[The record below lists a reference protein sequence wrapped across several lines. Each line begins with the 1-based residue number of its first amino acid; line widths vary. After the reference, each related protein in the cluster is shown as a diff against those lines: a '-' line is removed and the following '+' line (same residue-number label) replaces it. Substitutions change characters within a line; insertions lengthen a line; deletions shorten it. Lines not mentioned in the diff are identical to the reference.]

1 MPTPSQAVSSPPRRR
16 SVFINCPFDPAY
28 KPLFRAMCFAI
39 AACGFVPRC
48 ALDESDSAAVRFDKI
63 LDLITA
69 CEFSVHDVSRVELD
83 TRSGLPRFNMPL
95 ELGADLGLR
104 LKGPATQRRRR
115 ILVLDAEPH
124 RYDQT
129 LSDISGMDIEAH
141 GNDAASLIKAVRDW
155 LNAGRDGGDPLP
167 GATAIVADYAAF
179 QALVPDII
187 ARLRLDDFDAIPHS
201 DYMHLVELALP
212 QIEAARSA

>member
-1 MPTPSQAVSSPPRRR
+1 MPTPSQAASSPPRRR

-28 KPLFRAMCFAI
+28 RPLFRAMCFAI

-48 ALDESDSAAVRFDKI
+48 ALDESDSAVVRFDKI
-63 LDLITA
+63 LDLITS

-83 TRSGLPRFNMPL
+83 SSSGLPRFNMPL

-104 LKGPATQRRRR
+104 LKGPAAQRRRR
-115 ILVLDAEPH
+115 ILVLDAEAH

-141 GNDAASLIKAVRDW
+141 GNDATRLIKAVRDW

-167 GATAIVADYAAF
+167 GSGAIVDDYAAF

-187 ARLRLDDFDAIPHS
+187 ARLRLDDFDALPHT

-212 QIEAARSA
+212 QIEAARA